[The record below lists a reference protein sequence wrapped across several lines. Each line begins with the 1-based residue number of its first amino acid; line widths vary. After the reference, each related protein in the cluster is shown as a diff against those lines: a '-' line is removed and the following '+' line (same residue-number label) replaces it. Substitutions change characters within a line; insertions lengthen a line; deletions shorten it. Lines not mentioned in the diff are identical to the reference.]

1 MHISALHFFYRKVLK
16 RHDLT
21 LDDLVYPKKPK
32 KLPAVLSVDQVARL
46 IEATSHLMHRAVL
59 MLLYGTGIR
68 RTEASRLRVSD
79 IDSQRMV
86 LHIRQGK
93 GARDREGRGEA
104 PSAHCLGR

>member
-1 MHISALHFFYRKVLK
+1 
-16 RHDLT
+16 
-21 LDDLVYPKKPK
+21 
-32 KLPAVLSVDQVARL
+32 
-46 IEATSHLMHRAVL
+46 MHRAVL

-93 GARDREGRGEA
+93 GARDRGSAEVKVIADYNCEWDESKNAAECKQQGQVTQEIRRILTRELHQLGVPAKA
-104 PSAHCLGR
+104 PGDT